1 MADVDSV
8 IMVIADLYAEAL
20 LEAARERGQEREV
33 LADFEELVLY
43 LDRDPDFEA
52 FLTFTSVDDDPRR
65 ATLEKLFRG
74 RMNNLLLN
82 LLQVLNN
89 RRRGAFVRPIL
100 RCVQL
105 RVEARHDQQEIRV
118 QTAVPL
124 WHEMKTAI
132 RAVVGGW
139 LGKTVIVSEEVKPA
153 IIGGMVIQIGD
164 VCVDGSV
171 ATRIKTMQQKLL
183 KRIGD
188 EMHRSADYMVDVQ
201 V

>member
-1 MADVDSV
+1 LAEQDSV
-8 IMVIADLYAEAL
+8 IMLIADLYAEAL

-43 LDRDPDFEA
+43 MDRDSEFEA
-52 FLTFTSVDDDPRR
+52 FLTFSSVDDDPRR

-89 RRRGAFVRPIL
+89 RRRGELVRPIL
-100 RCVQL
+100 RCMQL
-105 RVEARHDQQEIRV
+105 RIEAKHDQQEIRV

-132 RAVVGGW
+132 RAVVGAW
-139 LGKTVIVSEEVKPA
+139 MGKTAIISEEIKPE
-153 IIGGMVIQIGD
+153 ILGGMVIYIND

-171 ATRIKTMQQKLL
+171 ATRIEAMRQQLQD
-183 KRIGD
+183 RIRN
-188 EMHRSADYMVDVQ
+188 EMHRSKEYMVDAR
-201 V
+201 

>member
-1 MADVDSV
+1 MAEQDSV

-33 LADFEELVLY
+33 LADFEELVSY

-52 FLTFTSVDDDPRR
+52 FLTFSSVDDDPRR
-65 ATLEKLFRG
+65 SSLEKLFRG
-74 RMNNLLLN
+74 QMNNLLLN

-89 RRRGAFVRPIL
+89 RRRGELVRPVL
-100 RCVQL
+100 RCMQL

-139 LGKTVIVSEEVKPA
+139 MGKTAIISEEVRPE
-153 IIGGMVIQIGD
+153 IIGGMVIYVGD
-164 VCVDGSV
+164 VCVDSSV
-171 ATRIKTMQQKLL
+171 AARIETMRQKLQD
-183 KRIGD
+183 RIRN
-188 EMHRSADYMVDVQ
+188 EMHRSADYIVQ
-201 V
+201 EM